1 MIISRQSPLT
11 GIVNQMDIDVTDE
24 QMNLWKSGE
33 LIQLAM
39 PNVSADEREFILT
52 GYTPADWVTLMG
64 DE

>member
-1 MIISRQSPLT
+1 
-11 GIVNQMDIDVTDE
+11 MDIDVTDE